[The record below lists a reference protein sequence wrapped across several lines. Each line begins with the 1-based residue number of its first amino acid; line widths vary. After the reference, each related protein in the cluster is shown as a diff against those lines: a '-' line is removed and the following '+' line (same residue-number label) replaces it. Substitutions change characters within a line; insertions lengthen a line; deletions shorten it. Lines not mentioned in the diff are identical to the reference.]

1 MPPDDPKDDPIQY
14 AASVVGEDPM
24 ARFLGIEVVKVAEN
38 YARLRLSMRPELL
51 NAMGR
56 GHGMV
61 LSALADQSVAVAA
74 NTGGDT
80 ALVVELTVSF
90 IAGVGPDETL
100 TATATAISRKRR
112 LSFWDVDIRDAIDHQ
127 VATARAITY
136 HRPADRT
143 PNST

>member
-1 MPPDDPKDDPIQY
+1 MTPDDPIDDPIEY
-14 AASVVGEDPM
+14 AVSVVGRDPM
-24 ARFLGIEVVKVAEN
+24 ARFLGIEVAEVAEN
-38 YARLRLSMRPELL
+38 HARLRLTMRPELL

-56 GHGMV
+56 GHGMA

-80 ALVVELTVSF
+80 ALVVELSVSF

-100 TATATAISRKRR
+100 TATATPISRKRR
-112 LSFWDVDIRDAIDHQ
+112 LSFWEVDIRGRNGQRA
-127 VATARAITY
+127 ATARAITY
-136 HRPADRT
+136 HRPADRP

>member
-1 MPPDDPKDDPIQY
+1 MTPDDPIDDPIHY
-14 AASVVGEDPM
+14 ATAVVGEDPM
-24 ARFLGIEVVKVAEN
+24 ARFLGIEVVKVAAN

-90 IAGVGPDETL
+90 IAGVGPAETL

-112 LSFWDVDIRDAIDHQ
+112 LSFWEVDIREGSHNQ

-136 HRPADRT
+136 HRPADR
-143 PNST
+143 PSNST